1 MFAKKVLL
9 TLECIWTMRNI
20 AIHKDPH
27 LNIYNTVKGLELRIS
42 DHSSSITLSNN
53 HPIGPCAKWLP
64 PPGQVVKLN
73 TDAAVHTSFLS
84 IAVVARD
91 ANGFIHSAWTKHIE
105 VVDPEVAE
113 ASAILWAIQLAK
125 LEDFQNVIVES
136 DSKVPVDCMNGIQA
150 EANWKI
156 AAIVLDVNFLSLDF
170 VSCCFSW
177 VKREANMVAHALAK
191 FAVSFNSDFSYNAT
205 SLPSLLERL
214 GKGMCCLFPKI
225 FLNEEF

>member
-1 MFAKKVLL
+1 
-9 TLECIWTMRNI
+9 MRNS
-20 AIHKDPH
+20 AVHKDPH
-27 LNIYNTVKGLELRIS
+27 LNIYNTVKGFELRIS

-53 HPIGPCAKWLP
+53 HPIAPCVKWFP
-64 PPGQVVKLN
+64 PPEQVVKLN
-73 TDAAVHTSFLS
+73 TDVAVRTSFS
-84 IAVVARD
+84 TIAVVACD

-105 VVDPEVAE
+105 VIDPEVAE

-136 DSKVPVDCMNGIQA
+136 DSKIPVDCMNGIQA

-156 AAIVLDVNFLSLDF
+156 AAIVSDVNFLSLDF

-191 FAVSFNSDFSYNAT
+191 FAVSFNSGFSCNVT
-205 SLPSLLERL
+205 SLPSPVREAWQ
-214 GKGMCCLFPKI
+214 GDMLFVS
-225 FLNEEF
+225 